1 MRLLLSFG
9 DKHVL
14 FPVGYDAAPLLKIL
28 NDGRAVD
35 REEFGY
41 RETGRYLPAK
51 KPEISLSLV
60 NDDVDQI
67 QFKAKLPRLKQQA
80 AIASHEPDAENGPED
95 MPEPDTGVVTEL

>member
-14 FPVGYDAAPLLKIL
+14 FPVGYDASPLLKIL

-41 RETGRYLPAK
+41 RATGRYLPAK

-67 QFKAKLPRLKQQA
+67 QAKAKLKPQA